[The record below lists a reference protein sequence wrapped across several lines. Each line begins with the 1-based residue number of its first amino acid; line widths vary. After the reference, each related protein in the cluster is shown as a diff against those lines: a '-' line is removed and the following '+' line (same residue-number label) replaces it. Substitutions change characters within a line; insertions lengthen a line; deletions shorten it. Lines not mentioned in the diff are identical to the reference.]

1 MTHVRTQIREEVV
14 ALVTGLPTTGSK
26 VFQSR
31 MRPQQASSLP
41 CLLVTTNDEQ
51 IEIDDFGA
59 TQDRRLSLVIQGFA
73 AASANLDAQLDQIA
87 LEVETA
93 MPNIYP
99 LEKIEI
105 EFDDDLETP
114 VGRIAMTYLVTYFTN
129 AGEPGSIT

>member
-1 MTHVRTQIREEVV
+1 
-14 ALVTGLPTTGSK
+14 
-26 VFQSR
+26 
-31 MRPQQASSLP
+31 
-41 CLLVTTNDEQ
+41 
-51 IEIDDFGA
+51 

-105 EFDDDLETP
+105 EFDDDLEIP